1 MSSYKM
7 IFKSQ
12 RRKMLYLIAL
22 FFVLA
27 GMSTFTK
34 YQPVFY
40 GLLLGILIGFYNVW
54 FLQRKISLFSETIMD
69 SEAKRQ
75 GLGMIS
81 RFAAVILEAIIALQF
96 YLYHNMFAYLFG
108 FLLLYPDM

>member
-54 FLQRKISLFSETIMD
+54 FLQRKISLFSETMMD

-81 RFAAVILEAIIALQF
+81 RFAEDILGAIISLKF
-96 YLYHNMFAYLFG
+96 DMYFNLSTV
-108 FLLLYPDM
+108 LLWS